1 MSRVHTRRSGLLLL
15 LSLPWLG
22 DSSKIS
28 PDLIARDTSSV
39 VDVIVH
45 FAGLPDAADGA
56 RIRALG
62 GTPNTDLGGI
72 DAAVCTMPEPDLM
85 DQSTNA
91 ANISRIVYSRSFMPG
106 ITSTADQY
114 GSHRLAI
121 G

>member
-1 MSRVHTRRSGLLLL
+1 MSRVHTRRFGLFLL
-15 LSLPWLG
+15 LSLPCFS

-28 PDLIARDTSSV
+28 PDLITREPSSLA
-39 VDVIVH
+39 DVIVQ

-62 GTPNTDLGGI
+62 RTPKTDLGGI
-72 DAAVCTMPEPDLM
+72 DAAVCTMSGPDLM
-85 DQSTNA
+85 DQSTNV
-91 ANISRIVYSRSFMPG
+91 ANVSRIAYSQIFVPG